1 MASQF
6 HNRLIGTVILVS
18 IGVIFLPDLLTGK
31 HVNKDAESVAS
42 VPLRP
47 DAAPANAPVPAMT
60 TPSAAVVAAAAS
72 GAVSSAMPDGVVV
85 DRKGDQWAVQEVGAT
100 VTAGS
105 QSQEPGQ
112 SATVTAATSEP
123 AAVKP
128 AAAPRKETA
137 AVATTKTVKPAEA
150 VAPVTAKSETRS
162 EKSSE
167 LAEASAA
174 KPAKL
179 QAGQI
184 KSFAD
189 VVSEEQGGSARS
201 ATAVQSK
208 TVVPQPKP
216 LVAESKPVTS
226 SSTGSAW
233 IIQAGVFSSGAN
245 AQALVSKLRAGGL
258 SANLSTV
265 HSGGSTLYRVS
276 VGPDVSRARM
286 ESLVP
291 RVSQIAGVSA
301 KVIAYNPLG

>member
-47 DAAPANAPVPAMT
+47 EAAPANTPVPAMT
-60 TPSAAVVAAAAS
+60 TPSAAVAVAAVS

-85 DRKGDQWAVQEVGAT
+85 DSKGGQWAVQEVGAT
-100 VTAGS
+100 VTAGAS
-105 QSQEPGQ
+105 NQPQSQEPTQ
-112 SATVTAATSEP
+112 ASSQTV
-123 AAVKP
+123 AVKP
-128 AAAPRKETA
+128 ASAPRKETST
-137 AVATTKTVKPAEA
+137 VATTKTVKPTET
-150 VAPVTAKSETRS
+150 VAPKSETRS
-162 EKSSE
+162 EKSGE

-189 VVSEEQGGSARS
+189 VVSEEHGGSAKP
-201 ATAVQSK
+201 ATAAQNKAV
-208 TVVPQPKP
+208 TPQPKP
-216 LVAESKPVTS
+216 LVAESKPVTT
-226 SSTGSAW
+226 SSTGAAW

-245 AQALVSKLRAGGL
+245 AQTLVSKLRSGGL

-265 HSGGSTLYRVS
+265 HSGGSTLYRVT

>member
-18 IGVIFLPDLLTGK
+18 VGVIFLPDLLTGK

-60 TPSAAVVAAAAS
+60 TASGAVAVAATS

-100 VTAGS
+100 VTA
-105 QSQEPGQ
+105 
-112 SATVTAATSEP
+112 ATANQPQNQDTAQASTQP
-123 AAVKP
+123 VAVKSV
-128 AAAPRKETA
+128 AIAKKETSTLA
-137 AVATTKTVKPAEA
+137 STKPVKPAE
-150 VAPVTAKSETRS
+150 TATVKSETRS

-167 LAEASAA
+167 LAAVSAE

-189 VVSEEQGGSARS
+189 VVSEEQGGSAKP
-201 ATAVQSK
+201 ATAAQSK
-208 TVVPQPKP
+208 PVPPQPKP
-216 LVAESKPVTS
+216 LFAASKPVTTS
-226 SSTGSAW
+226 SAGAAW

-245 AQALVSKLRAGGL
+245 AQTLVGKLRSGGL
-258 SANLSTV
+258 TANLSTV
-265 HSGGSTLYRVS
+265 HSGGSTLYRVT

-301 KVIAYNPLG
+301 KVISYNPLG